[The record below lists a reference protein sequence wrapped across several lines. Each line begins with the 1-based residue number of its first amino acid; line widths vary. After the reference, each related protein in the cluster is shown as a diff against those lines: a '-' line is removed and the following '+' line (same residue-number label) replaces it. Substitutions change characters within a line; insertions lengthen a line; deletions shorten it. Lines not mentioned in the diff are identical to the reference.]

1 MSTASRASPPP
12 IAIRGTGLALP
23 AHSATQQQFAEFFI
37 ERLALK
43 AHDARFVRLIS
54 RKSGILRRHAC
65 ILNSTNPDDRPLSQ
79 DLYPAPHLPEP
90 GLGDRMLAYAEHAG
104 PLARTAA
111 HRAIDD
117 ASSGTA
123 LSPSS
128 ITHLVTFSC
137 TGFNAPGIDQRLIAD
152 LGLSHAVERIHIGF
166 MGCHAAI
173 NALRVAR
180 AIIAADLGATVL
192 VAGVELSSLHLLR
205 TDRRDQLVASCMFGD
220 GAAAV
225 VLSAGPAR
233 FELIDTF
240 SRIIPDSSAQMG
252 WSIGSHAFEMT
263 LGEAVPD
270 LIGQAAPSLWPQM
283 TRGAGEPPDRL
294 RDHALWCVHPGGPRV
309 LEEVEQSLTLRP
321 DAMDASRA
329 VLRDL
334 GNMSSVTTL
343 FILDRLKRSET
354 PGVRPRSVI
363 ALAFGPGLAC
373 EGAVLRL
380 GDGTQAASA

>member
-1 MSTASRASPPP
+1 MNPAPKAPTP

-23 AHSATQQQFAEFFI
+23 PHSATQQQFAEFFI
-37 ERLALK
+37 ERLALR
-43 AHDARFVRLIS
+43 AHDARFVRAIS
-54 RKSGILRRHAC
+54 RKSGIHRRHAC
-65 ILNSTNPDDRPLSQ
+65 ILNSTNPDDRSLSQ
-79 DLYPAPHLPEP
+79 EFYPPPPRPEP
-90 GLGDRMLAYAEHAG
+90 GLGDRMHAYAAHAG
-104 PLARTAA
+104 PLVLAA
-111 HRAIDD
+111 ADRALAD
-117 ASSGTA
+117 ASSRTA
-123 LSPSS
+123 LAHSS

-137 TGFNAPGIDQRLIAD
+137 TGFNAPGIDQQLIAG
-152 LGLSHAVERIHIGF
+152 LALSHAVERVHIGF

-173 NALRVAR
+173 NALRVSR
-180 AIIAADLGATVL
+180 AIIAADPGATVL
-192 VAGVELSSLHLLR
+192 IAGVELSSLHLLR

-220 GAAAV
+220 GAAAL
-225 VLSAGPAR
+225 VLSAGSAR
-233 FELIDTF
+233 LELVDTF
-240 SRIIPDSSAQMG
+240 SRIIPDTSAQMG
-252 WSIGSHAFEMT
+252 WSIGAHAFEMT

-294 RDHALWCVHPGGPRV
+294 RDDALWCVHPGGPRV
-309 LEEVEQSLTLRP
+309 LEEVEQSLALRT
-321 DAMDASRA
+321 DALDASRA

-354 PGVRPRSVI
+354 PGSRPRSVI

-380 GDGTQAASA
+380 NERV